1 MREIVIVIADHVHNV
16 VSSCAQTLYALRLLP
31 VCGLSDAA
39 LIGSP
44 LRAFQWVQDEHRTL
58 YLISARGEAQKRGV
72 QNLNNKLR

>member
-44 LRAFQWVQDEHRTL
+44 LRAFQ
-58 YLISARGEAQKRGV
+58 
-72 QNLNNKLR
+72 